1 MKKRFFPAIPDEAPA
16 VALAEPEAKR
26 SPGLPP
32 DARAEMRARS
42 HERGYTL
49 VAIMIF
55 MTLIAISI
63 LVVSPTVSKIMQR
76 EREEELIFR
85 GRQYAQAILN
95 FQKRGGRFPL
105 NLKELMTTKPRSARK
120 LYKEPMCDC
129 DDWGL
134 IRVGQPW
141 PPPPQ
146 GSNPAGSAVPPPGA
160 EILPGNR
167 QTRPGAP
174 LPGTYSSPPPGGGNT
189 GNANGDNA
197 GGMNFGGT
205 PKEASNAPI
214 VGVYSRIHKKG
225 LRTFHGQD
233 YYDQWGFIAGAN
245 NDPDLPGSLPGNF
258 PGIPTK
264 PPGGKTPSPSPGTSS
279 GSTN

>member
-1 MKKRFFPAIPDEAPA
+1 MRF
-16 VALAEPEAKR
+16 
-26 SPGLPP
+26 
-32 DARAEMRARS
+32 

-49 VAIMIF
+49 VAIMVF

-85 GRQYAQAILN
+85 GRQYAQALVN
-95 FQKRGGRFPL
+95 FQKRQGRFPL
-105 NLKELMTTKPRSARK
+105 NLPELMTTKPRSARK
-120 LYKEPMCDC
+120 LYKEPMCNC
-129 DDWGL
+129 ADWGL

-141 PPPPQ
+141 PPPPR
-146 GSNPAGSAVPPPGA
+146 GSNPAGSAPFSNPGV

-174 LPGTYSSPPPGGGNT
+174 LPGTFSSPPPGSPGTGDSGGDA
-189 GNANGDNA
+189 GNPG
-197 GGMNFGGT
+197 GGMNFGGNPRET
-205 PKEASNAPI
+205 SNAPI

-225 LRTFHGQD
+225 LRTFHGQE

-245 NDPDLPGSLPGNF
+245 NDPDLPGNLPSNF
-258 PGIPTK
+258 PGIPNLGGAK
-264 PPGGKTPSPSPGTSS
+264 PAVPPPAKGT
-279 GSTN
+279 GSNN